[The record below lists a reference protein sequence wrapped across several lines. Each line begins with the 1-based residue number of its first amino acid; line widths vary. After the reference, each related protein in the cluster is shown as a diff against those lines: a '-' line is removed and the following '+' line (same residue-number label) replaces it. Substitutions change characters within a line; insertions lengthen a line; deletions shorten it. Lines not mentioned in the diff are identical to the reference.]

1 MLQVQAI
8 NLLQSLEPPE
18 GEAGNAPLPANTIEP
33 DIRSAVY
40 ASAARNGYWVRTK
53 WMLGSVLDICT
64 LMLPQ
69 GSGCTAPCKL
79 GCPAGLDAGGA
90 RPGGLVRSLAGRA
103 KAAVF
108 DLLQLVLY
116 SLQEIYNTLTEMY
129 KAATGGR

>member
-1 MLQVQAI
+1 MHHILQVQAI

-53 WMLGSVLDICT
+53 WMPPSVLDISM

-69 GSGCTAPCKL
+69 ACIGCTAPCKL
-79 GCPAGLDAGGA
+79 GCPTGLGAGGA

-103 KAAVF
+103 
-108 DLLQLVLY
+108 
-116 SLQEIYNTLTEMY
+116 TLPCLMCCSWFSTRCR
-129 KAATGGR
+129 KSTTR